1 MNLRRFIIS
10 LTVASYLRSGPILQ
24 TVKPNIVSLT
34 LDPLSFVQIIVILC
48 LLAKCLARKNVL
60 ASTPPENL
68 KSFPVGKNS
77 ETKRIFIFCFFFA
90 DSSRKNEENFG
101 GQVV

>member
-24 TVKPNIVSLT
+24 TVKPNMVSLT
-34 LDPLSFVQIIVILC
+34 FVQIIVILC

-68 KSFPVGKNS
+68 KSFPVGKTS
-77 ETKRIFIFCFFFA
+77 ETKRIFIFCLFFD
-90 DSSRKNEENFG
+90 DSSQKNAKNFG